1 VAAGPTPTMA
11 EQVRTASKAK
21 LIGIMMPRDG
31 LFGPVSLG
39 VAITDAARAVGYAT
53 TNVAVPQDPDMMTE
67 VIRELH
73 RLRVEGLVIVHST
86 TGVDAMMQALF
97 SDFPVSIISG
107 GELAPGQTGVCIA
120 QRTAAHQVSQH
131 LFDVGCTRVAHVA
144 GPDDWYDAHERVTGW
159 KEVVAGREGCALLR
173 ADSWGSEA
181 AYVVTKSLFSGESR
195 PDGIFA
201 ANDLIALGVLRAA
214 KEAGLDPPRQVAVA
228 GFDNIAGSA
237 YFQPALTSV
246 EQPFAEAGRSS
257 VDMLLSAIRGDSG
270 GVVTY
275 TPRIVT
281 RASTSEFKGRP
292 S

>member
-1 VAAGPTPTMA
+1 MMA

-21 LIGIMMPRDG
+21 LIGIIMPRDG

-53 TNVAVPQDPDMMTE
+53 TNVAVPQEPDMMTG

-86 TGVDAMMQALF
+86 TGVDAMTQALF
-97 SDFPVSIISG
+97 SEFPVSVISG

-120 QRTAAHQVSQH
+120 QRTAARQVCQH

-144 GPDDWYDAHERVTGW
+144 GPDDWYDARERVTGW
-159 KEVVAGREGCALLR
+159 KEAVAGRDGCALVR

-181 AYVVTKSLFSGESR
+181 AYVVSKSLFSGESR

-201 ANDLIALGVLRAA
+201 ANDLLALGVLRAA
-214 KEAGLDPPRQVAVA
+214 KEAGLDLPRQVAVA

-257 VDMLLSAIRGDSG
+257 VDMLLAAIHGDSG

-281 RASTSEFKGRP
+281 RASTSEFKGEQ